1 MLETANPNVIASK
14 FNSLDTLYSKYS
26 FLSPVK
32 NEFEKSKLLYDEM
45 LSKQSSWKSYIP
57 KIIWYGS
64 KNQYHFWLFGDGE
77 QRKGVVRGDF
87 GFSYI
92 DSQPIN
98 TKIWSKVWI
107 SFSFSLLSVIFA
119 YIVSIPLGIYSAF
132 NRSFCIVFNAGV
144 LYRCFIALYF
154 C

>member
-1 MLETANPNVIASK
+1 MICSASNLLGK
-14 FNSLDTLYSKYS
+14 AIFLKLYG
-26 FLSPVK
+26 
-32 NEFEKSKLLYDEM
+32 
-45 LSKQSSWKSYIP
+45 I
-57 KIIWYGS
+57 GS

-107 SFSFSLLSVIFA
+107 SFSFSLLSVLFA
-119 YIVSIPLGIYSAF
+119 YLVSIPLGIYSAYKKDTKF
-132 NRSFCIVFNAGV
+132 DRITSIVVFVLYSMPSFFIGV
-144 LYRCFIALYF
+144 LLLYTF
-154 C
+154 ANPDTLRWFPVSGNTRPYIIRP